1 MLRMKKHLLVTFD
14 YELYLGKRS
23 GSVADCMIEPTSRM
37 IAAMKPYGI
46 RSIFFVDTTYLMR
59 LKEHAAEHS
68 ACRDDFRMISDQL
81 IQLVDEGHYVFPHVH
96 PHWIDAEYVS
106 STNQWQLENTR
117 KYRFHDIGAQEKTLV
132 FDGSVSLLS
141 EIIHTKHPEYPI
153 DSYRAG
159 GWCIQPF
166 SDFQPFFNRNNIR
179 YEFSVLPGFYQFS
192 DAQQFDFTLAPN
204 KNIYRF
210 GDDVCLEKPDGPFTQ
225 FTISS
230 VQVPVIY
237 KLSEKVFLKLL
248 YKVTGDHTLGKG
260 QGQPSKDLVNKTP
273 AAGGGYNITDSDW
286 ERVSIELLNSVK
298 LPLYLQ
304 FAERNDYMH
313 FISHPKMITRHNQ
326 RVFSRFLEKLFSRHE
341 VETDFRKM
349 IS

>member
-1 MLRMKKHLLVTFD
+1 MMRMKKHLLITFD

-23 GSVADCMIEPTSRM
+23 GSVADCMIEPTSRL

-46 RSIFFVDTTYLMR
+46 RSVFFVDTTYLIR
-59 LKEHAAEHS
+59 LKEQAARHTS
-68 ACRDDFRMISDQL
+68 CANDFRMISDQL
-81 IQLVDEGHYVFPHVH
+81 LHLVDEGHYVFPHIH
-96 PHWIDAEYVS
+96 PHWIDAEYVP
-106 STNQWQLENTR
+106 STNQWQLENTT
-117 KYRFHDIGAQEKTLV
+117 KYRFHDISEQEKSMV
-132 FDGSVSLLS
+132 FDGSISLLS
-141 EIIHTKHPEYPI
+141 EIIHGKHPGYPI
-153 DSYRAG
+153 DSFRAG

-166 SDFQPFFNRNNIR
+166 SDFLPYFNSNNIR

-192 DAQQFDFTLAPN
+192 DAQQFDFTQAPG
-204 KNIYRF
+204 KNRYRF
-210 GDDVCLEKPDGPFTQ
+210 HEDVCIEQPDGPFTQ

-230 VQVPVIY
+230 VHVPVLY
-237 KLSEKVFLKLL
+237 KLSEKVLLKLL
-248 YKVTGDHTLGKG
+248 YKLTGDHTLGKG

-273 AAGGGYNITDSDW
+273 AAGGYNITDSDW
-286 ERVSIELLNSVK
+286 ERVSIELLNAVK

-313 FISHPKMITRHNQ
+313 FISHPKMITRHNI
-326 RVFSRFLEKLFSRHE
+326 RMFTRFLDNLFGRQG